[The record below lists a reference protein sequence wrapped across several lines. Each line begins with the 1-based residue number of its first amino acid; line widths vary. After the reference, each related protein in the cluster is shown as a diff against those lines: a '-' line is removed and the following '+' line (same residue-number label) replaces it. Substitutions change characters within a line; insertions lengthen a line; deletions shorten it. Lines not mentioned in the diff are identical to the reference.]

1 MRKAAACLAL
11 SKTLGIGLGR
21 VTSLA
26 QRASDAGVLP
36 KAVGRTY
43 PPLSADQMARL
54 LIAVL
59 ADNGLGTVSESVDKF
74 ARIHSPAL
82 CMSLVEA
89 IAAAFDGGRTNP
101 FAPVIKSIVLRNDLK
116 NPGVDILADVGGHG
130 VHAVFGAMQATGA
143 VKQALVAGPAFQ
155 ALAKEWRA
163 AQ

>member
-1 MRKAAACLAL
+1 MRKAAACFAI

-26 QRASDAGVLP
+26 QRAADAGVLP

-59 ADNGLGTVSESVDKF
+59 ADNGLGSVGESVDKF

-101 FAPVIKSIVLRNDLK
+101 FAPVIKSIVLRNDLE
-116 NPGVDILADVGGHG
+116 NPGVDILADVCGQG
-130 VHAVFGAMQATGA
+130 VHAVFGATQTTGA
-143 VKQALVAGPAFQ
+143 VKQALVAGPAFE

>member
-59 ADNGLGTVSESVDKF
+59 ADNGLGTVGESVDKF
-74 ARIHSPAL
+74 SRIHSSEL
-82 CMSLVEA
+82 CLSLVDA

-101 FAPVIKSIVLRNDLK
+101 FAPIIKSIVLRNDLE

-130 VHAVFGAMQATGA
+130 VHAVFGATQTTGA
-143 VKQALVAGPAFQ
+143 VKQALVAGTAFE
-155 ALAKEWRA
+155 ALAREWRA

>member
-1 MRKAAACLAL
+1 MRKAAACFAL

-36 KAVGRTY
+36 KAAGRTY

-59 ADNGLGTVSESVDKF
+59 ADNGLGTVGESVEKF
-74 ARIHSPAL
+74 ARIHSSEL
-82 CMSLVEA
+82 CLSLVEA

-101 FAPVIKSIVLRNDLK
+101 FAPVIKSMVLRNDLE

-130 VHAVFGAMQATGA
+130 VHAVFGATQTTGA
-143 VKQALVAGPAFQ
+143 VKQSLVSGSAFE
-155 ALAKEWRA
+155 ALAREWRA